1 MNPAGRPAHRGRQV
15 REGASR
21 TTPGTAVRT
30 HGRGC
35 PRGPRVTSERTKPA
49 PAGPARRPLPRGRA
63 ARPRA
68 PPPPPRAHSR
78 LWRCVQVRP
87 GMRRDE
93 QPRQRVLFTDG
104 SLRAE
109 GRGRG
114 GVRAPAP
121 RSPPA
126 PARLPPGP
134 RLTAAGPGAGPRS
147 SPCGSRT
154 SPAPGSRGPARGR
167 SGRPTG
173 EAVTWSRRRR
183 APCPS
188 APTRT
193 HLVQE
198 AKPLEGLTVLHLP
211 RHPGP
216 ANVRNTLVPRP
227 RPSDRSAPASA
238 QSLLGNVVPGPRGT
252 TLRPQRSISLSCI
265 LSHGPFVSPGFL
277 LSSSP
282 SLAILGR
289 DWRGWWNRRESQ
301 TAIHFQ
307 DRRRASL
314 QLGWGDGSVQFI
326 AR

>member
-15 REGASR
+15 GRARPAQRPAGDCCPHARPEGDLRADKAGS
-21 TTPGTAVRT
+21 
-30 HGRGC
+30 
-35 PRGPRVTSERTKPA
+35 RGPRAQTVYRE
-49 PAGPARRPLPRGRA
+49 AGPLAPARRL
-63 ARPRA
+63 
-68 PPPPPRAHSR
+68 PPPRAHSR

-114 GVRAPAP
+114 GFARPLLAP
-121 RSPPA
+121 RA
-126 PARLPPGP
+126 ARLPPGP
-134 RLTAAGPGAGPRS
+134 RLTAAGPVAGPRS

-173 EAVTWSRRRR
+173 EAVTRSRRRR

-198 AKPLEGLTVLHLP
+198 AKPLEGLAVLHLP

-216 ANVRNTLVPRP
+216 ANARNTLSPRP

-238 QSLLGNVVPGPRGT
+238 QGLLGNVVPGPRGT
-252 TLRPQRSISLSCI
+252 TLRPQRSICLNCI
-265 LSHGPFVSPGFL
+265 LSYGSFVTPGFL

-289 DWRGWWNRRESQ
+289 DWRGWRNRRESQ
-301 TAIHFQ
+301 AAIYFQ
-307 DRRRASL
+307 DRRRVSL